1 MSFNYASVGDL
12 KVGSYV
18 MIDGEPC
25 RVVEVSKAKTGK
37 HGSAKA
43 NVVAVG
49 LFTGNKRTIMAPVD
63 QRVEVPIIEK
73 RVGQVLS
80 LQENN
85 VQIMD
90 LESYD
95 TFEIERPSEEDV
107 ASKLAPGARVEYW
120 VVASRRKIVRVVQ
133 EKE

>member
-1 MSFNYASVGDL
+1 
-12 KVGSYV
+12 
-18 MIDGEPC
+18 
-25 RVVEVSKAKTGK
+25 
-37 HGSAKA
+37 
-43 NVVAVG
+43 
-49 LFTGNKRTIMAPVD
+49 MAPVD